1 MLRFFALTVAVFF
14 ASFSAIFAQGK
25 SGDRVALLIGMGRYE
40 AIPALEN
47 TRNDAEALAKTL
59 EGIGFDVT
67 VMLDAPREQVL
78 QDLEAFAFKAETAD
92 LALIYFAGHG
102 VSVQGKTYLIPV
114 DAQVSVAKDI
124 VTEAVTLETLQ
135 SAVQRARRMSIVILD
150 SCRDNPFPDLI
161 DLRDPEVAK
170 GQTTG
175 DGGLAPPST
184 ERGTLI
190 AYAARDGSVALD
202 GEGDNSPFNDA
213 LRKFMVVEDLEIAM
227 VFRKVR
233 DDVLVSTGRQ
243 QEPATYG
250 SLPGE
255 PFYLTGGNSG
265 VQVEGVAELALAWSK
280 IAAENGEELQ
290 AMAASG
296 DTRSMTGLA
305 LAKLERDSVEYDPDT
320 ALDLLKKA
328 AEAGDPDAMY
338 RLAKVYEG
346 GFGVPSDPE
355 AAIAL
360 FQAAAAENVPAAVND
375 LGFFYFNGEYG
386 LPKDTGKALEL
397 FILAAQLGHSEARF
411 NVASFAAN
419 GMAPGLGPKDA
430 ADLLYRALRAGSSL
444 SLNGLMEHPDRF
456 PVETWK
462 ELQKTLAENG
472 FYDGTIDGQMGPGTK
487 EALLAAY
494 GEAEE

>member
-1 MLRFFALTVAVFF
+1 MLRFFALTLAF
-14 ASFSAIFAQGK
+14 AFATFVPLLAQTK
-25 SGDRVALLIGMGRYE
+25 AGDRVALVIGMGSYQS
-40 AIPALEN
+40 IPALEN
-47 TRNDAEALAKTL
+47 TRNDAEALARTL

-78 QDLEAFAFKAETAD
+78 RDVEEFAFRAETAD

-102 VSVQGKTYLIPV
+102 VSVQGETYLIPV
-114 DAQVSVAKDI
+114 DAQVSVAPDI
-124 VTEAVTLETLQ
+124 VTEAVNLEILQ
-135 SAVQRARRMSIVILD
+135 AAVQRARRMSVLILD
-150 SCRDNPFPDLI
+150 SCRDNPFPDLV

-175 DGGLAPPST
+175 DGGLAPPAT

-202 GEGDNSPFNDA
+202 GDGDNSPFNNA

-233 DDVLVSTGRQ
+233 DDVLISTGKQ

-255 PFYLTGGNSG
+255 PFYLAGGNSG
-265 VQVEGVAELALAWSK
+265 VEVEGVAELALAWSK
-280 IAAENGEELQ
+280 IAAENGDALQ
-290 AMAASG
+290 EMVDAG
-296 DTRSMTGLA
+296 DTRSMTGMA
-305 LAKLERDSVEYDPDT
+305 LAKLERDSADYDPDT
-320 ALDLLKKA
+320 ALALLKKA

-346 GFGVPSDPE
+346 GFGVPSDPQ
-355 AAIAL
+355 AALAL
-360 FQAAAAENVPAAVND
+360 FQAAAAANVPAAVND
-375 LGFFYFNGEYG
+375 LGFFHYNGEYG
-386 LPKDTGKALEL
+386 LPKDSAKALEL
-397 FILAAQLGHSEARF
+397 FVLAAQLGHSEARF

-419 GMAPGLGPKDA
+419 GLAPGLGPKDA

-444 SLNGLMEHPDRF
+444 SLNGLLQHADRF

-462 ELQKTLAENG
+462 ELQKKLAENG
-472 FYDGTIDGQMGPGTK
+472 FYDGAVDGQMGPGTK
-487 EALLAAY
+487 EAILAAY